1 MAMIIVNIIC
11 RMIENLAMIAGV
23 VYSAVYFK
31 KLAVLWFLLLSAI
44 NIYRLEWQTVSANP
58 DEEETEE
65 EK

>member
-31 KLAVLWFLLLSAI
+31 KLAVLWFLLLPAI

>member
-1 MAMIIVNIIC
+1 
-11 RMIENLAMIAGV
+11 MIENLAMIAGV